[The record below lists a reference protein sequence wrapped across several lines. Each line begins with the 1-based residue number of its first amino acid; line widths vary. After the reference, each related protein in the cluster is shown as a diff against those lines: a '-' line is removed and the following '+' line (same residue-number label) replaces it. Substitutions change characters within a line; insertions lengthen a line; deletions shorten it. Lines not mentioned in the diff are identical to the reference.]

1 MKLSITIKHER
12 SSFATIDDPDN
23 YEVTIAGDMS
33 DCSVHG
39 WFELFGAAL
48 GAAGFS
54 EGVIMSGACRLAF
67 NDCRPEEMM
76 KKVAE
81 EYDLQLKEFNDD

>member
-12 SSFATIDDPDN
+12 SSYATIDDPDD
-23 YEVTIAGDMS
+23 YEVTLTGDMG

-48 GAAGFS
+48 GAAGFP
-54 EGVIMSGACRLAF
+54 EKVIMSGACRLAF
-67 NDCRPEEMM
+67 NDCRPMETM
-76 KKVAE
+76 KLVAN
-81 EYDLQLKEFNDD
+81 EYDLQLKELDND